1 MTMGTLVNGLI
12 KAEMIGLVTPA
23 LITEL
28 AVMQQ
33 NIHTSH
39 SVIANE
45 DITPELLERMKYVF

>member
-33 NIHTSH
+33 NIHASH
-39 SVIANE
+39 SVISND
-45 DITPELLERMKYVF
+45 DITPDLLRRMEYVF